1 MVVKRLLATRP
12 LAVSVVAALLI
23 TAGAWIVMAVQ
34 PASMSGTPLGVAAD
48 ALVGQP
54 PLNGAALVMAT
65 GGASG
70 EPMPLLGTAKP
81 PPNRRQVPPI
91 EWATGWGYRYVWGWC
106 PGVGGGY
113 RCLEYKMVQL
123 DHCPRNAAVC

>member
-23 TAGAWIVMAVQ
+23 MAGAWFLMAAQ

-48 ALVGQP
+48 VLVGRP
-54 PLNGAALVMAT
+54 PLNSA
-65 GGASG
+65 
-70 EPMPLLGTAKP
+70 EPMRLLGTAKP

-91 EWATGWGYRYVWGWC
+91 EWATGWGYRYIWVWC
-106 PGVGGGY
+106 PGVSGDY
-113 RCLEYKMVQL
+113 RCLQYKMVRL
-123 DHCPRNAAVC
+123 DHCPRNSAVC